1 MELQDRYITAVDL
14 GTSKIALTVA
24 KVEGENVQIV
34 YYKET
39 ESEGIR
45 NSSVFNASQVSEP
58 LAEAISQAEN
68 ALGIKITQA
77 VVGMPKYPVRVE
89 SNTGKIDGRGYDT
102 DITVEDVAELKRSAQ
117 DMYPLENPNME
128 AIYGAVAQSFS
139 DGENFQIIENDI
151 IGMTSDVLEGHFKIF
166 IGKKS
171 SLAKIDT
178 VLKKAGIV
186 AARKYFTADTT
197 AKAVL
202 LDSEM
207 ENGVAMIDF
216 GGGCVS
222 VSVYHGNIMRH
233 YASIPFGGRNI
244 TGDIQIESEGSISRE
259 LAENIKIA
267 FGACMPE
274 KLLNLSEKII
284 HIKSD
289 GGEADKKLPVKYLSE
304 IITARVEEILM
315 AILYEIQQSGFADRL
330 MSGIVVTG
338 GCAQTA
344 NLGNFIY
351 ELSGYRVRTGY
362 PRHMYSFQG
371 CEGITETSAATSI
384 GMIMAAKEDK
394 SLNCAFAK
402 DGYVPPV
409 SVAAEVEPEPVEEAP
424 KETLF
429 EFETVQP
436 EEKPK
441 PAAQPAKPKKSSS
454 GKKVTWNP
462 FGKIGEFCGNLYN
475 TVHQEIENEEA

>member
-1 MELQDRYITAVDL
+1 MDIKDRYIVAVDL
-14 GTSKIALTVA
+14 GTSTIALTVA
-24 KVEGENVQIV
+24 KIEGSNTQIV

-39 ESEGIR
+39 PSEGIR
-45 NSSVFNASQVSEP
+45 NSGVFNASQVSEP
-58 LAEAISQAEN
+58 LSEAIRQAEN

-77 VVGMPKYPVRVE
+77 VVGMPKYPIRQE
-89 SNTGKIDGRGYDT
+89 TSTGKVEGRGYDE

-207 ENGVAMIDF
+207 ENGVAMVDF

-233 YASIPFGGRNI
+233 YASIPFGGKNI
-244 TGDIQIESEGSISRE
+244 TGDIQIESEGSISRD

-267 FGACMPE
+267 FGACMPD
-274 KLLNLSEKII
+274 KLQNLSEKII

-289 GGEADKKLPVKYLSE
+289 NGEADKKLPVKYLSE
-304 IITARVEEILM
+304 IITARVEEIMM
-315 AILYEIQQSGFADRL
+315 AVLYEIQQSGFADRL

-351 ELSGYRVRTGY
+351 DLSGYRVRTGY
-362 PRHMYSFQG
+362 PRHMFSFQG

-384 GMIMAAKEDK
+384 GLIKAAKDDLT
-394 SLNCAFAK
+394 LNCAFTK
-402 DGYVPPV
+402 DGYMPETVVNDP
-409 SVAAEVEPEPVEEAP
+409 EPEPDEKP
-424 KETLF
+424 RETLF
-429 EFETVQP
+429 APEEIETVTP
-436 EEKPK
+436 VKK
-441 PAAQPAKPKKSSS
+441 PAEQGKTKK
-454 GKKVTWNP
+454 GTKVTWNP
-462 FGKIGEFCGNLYN
+462 FGKIKDFCGGLYD
-475 TVHQEIENEEA
+475 TVHQEFEEIENEEA